1 MIRYKIQSTFSVF
14 PKPNSIHY
22 FDENIEY
29 EELLKITVL
38 EEPTMENITYKLDTT
53 FKKVNQIEN
62 DHLKITWYSDM
73 RNV

>member
-1 MIRYKIQSTFSVF
+1 MF

-38 EEPTMENITYKLDTT
+38 EEPTMENITYKLDKT

-62 DHLKITWYSDM
+62 DYLETARYSDM
-73 RNV
+73 RNI